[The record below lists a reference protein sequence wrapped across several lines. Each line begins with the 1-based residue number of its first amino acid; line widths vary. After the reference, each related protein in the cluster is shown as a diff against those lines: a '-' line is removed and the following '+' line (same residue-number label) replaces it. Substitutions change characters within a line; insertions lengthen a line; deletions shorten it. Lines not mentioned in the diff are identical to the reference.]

1 MVATSVQGLT
11 YAELALIQRAR
22 LVSKK
27 FSAPITSLRRRMGS
41 AWTEAKPTSAAA
53 AVKRGQRPATGRLAT
68 DTGSPDT
75 E

>member
-1 MVATSVQGLT
+1 
-11 YAELALIQRAR
+11 
-22 LVSKK
+22 VSKK

-53 AVKRGQRPATGRLAT
+53 VKRGQRPATGRLAT